1 MAKRTAIIDI
11 GSNSVRMVVFEKTSR
26 FAFHLLHEIKSPVR
40 ISQGAYE
47 NGGALQ
53 DAAQDRAIGAL
64 RDFLSIASS
73 YKVRKTL
80 CVATSAVRDASNRAD
95 FLRRA
100 KQEINLA
107 INVIDGEKE
116 AYFGG
121 IACANLLAKT
131 DAITIDIGGG
141 STECACLNQGTVIQ
155 GSSLNLGTVRLK
167 ELFFDKDNI
176 KGAQDYIDEAIETL
190 PIKETTHIIGIG
202 GTFRAL
208 SNAIMKREEHV
219 LKKLHGFHFDAQT
232 MINFGEK
239 VLAADNDGLKALGIK
254 PDRYDIIKSGTLILL
269 RIIKR
274 FKITQLTT
282 SGVGVREGVY
292 LNDLLRHHKGRFPS
306 NFNPSVR
313 YLLDQHIV
321 DPNHANQ
328 LAKTAG
334 NLFDLLHVSLG
345 IDPKYRSAFVIA
357 AKLSK
362 IGASLHF
369 YSYHQH
375 GYYLIQSALEY
386 GFTHKQIMLIAT
398 LIRYQKRK
406 RAKRDHKA
414 YYAPLLP
421 QESMLDAMSQLF
433 RLVDVLLSH
442 HPKQIDFS
450 LSLENNVL
458 KIESATKLYLTWE
471 KLKLIEIKGI
481 ELSYENL

>member
-11 GSNSVRMVVFEKTSR
+11 GSNSVRMVVFEKSSR
-26 FAFHLLHEIKSPVR
+26 FAFHLLHEIKSAVR
-40 ISQGAYE
+40 ISEGAYE
-47 NGGALQ
+47 NEGALQ

-64 RDFLSIASS
+64 RDFLTIADA
-73 YKVRKTL
+73 YKVRKIL
-80 CVATSAVRDASNRAD
+80 CVATSAVRDASNRSE

-100 KQEINLA
+100 KTEINLA

-141 STECACLNQGTVIQ
+141 STECACLSQGAVLQ

-167 ELFFDKDNI
+167 ELFFDKGDI
-176 KGAQDYIDEAIETL
+176 KGAKKYIDEAIATL
-190 PIKETTHIIGIG
+190 PIKKTTHLIGIG

-232 MINFGEK
+232 MIDFGEK
-239 VLAADNDGLKALGIK
+239 VLAADNDGLKTLGIK

-274 FKITQLTT
+274 FKITKLTT
-282 SGVGVREGVY
+282 SGVGVREGVF
-292 LNDLLRHHKGRFPS
+292 LHDLLRHHKGQFPS

-313 YLLDQHIV
+313 YLLDQHVV
-321 DPNHANQ
+321 DQHHANQ
-328 LAKTAG
+328 LGKTAG
-334 NLFDLLHVSLG
+334 KLFDLLHVSLN
-345 IDPKYRSAFVIA
+345 IDPSYRRVFIIA

-386 GFTHKQIMLIAT
+386 GFTHKEIMLIAT
-398 LIRYQKRK
+398 LIRFQKRK
-406 RAKRDHKA
+406 RAKREHKA
-414 YYAPLLP
+414 YFAPLLP
-421 QESMLDAMSQLF
+421 QERMLDAMSQLF
-433 RLVDVLLSH
+433 RLNDVLLSH
-442 HPKQIDFS
+442 HPKQIDFD
-450 LSLENNVL
+450 LSFENSVL
-458 KIESATKLYLTWE
+458 SIQSPEKLYLTCE
-471 KLKLIEIKGI
+471 KLRSLEIKGI
-481 ELSYENL
+481 EILYQSV